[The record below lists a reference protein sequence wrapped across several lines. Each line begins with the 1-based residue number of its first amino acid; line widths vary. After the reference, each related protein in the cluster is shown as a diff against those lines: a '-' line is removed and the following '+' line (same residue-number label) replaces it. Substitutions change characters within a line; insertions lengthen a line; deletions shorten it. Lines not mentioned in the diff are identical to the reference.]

1 PPRRCTTTRRPPGR
15 HAKHGLWLAP
25 RALSWS
31 TYVPSCPHPQL
42 SLPSGRG
49 SMNRARLHVRQPRSA
64 NHELHGRWDHRSPA
78 RSPQQHNEHVH
89 SRRLWT
95 HRRERIAMDEP
106 SDGITEAGEETLRS
120 MLTSAARAGEH
131 ISRRRE
137 ATKRAAAEK
146 DSQTAREMQSRL
158 EAEKQ
163 LGQAQ
168 LDKTHDSQW
177 CEQAPPAE
185 VAEAYLNARACG
197 PEDPAAAEA
206 AEHMRQQVRERYDV
220 DLRNFSDAEPDR
232 FQRPPRTEEQ
242 MAEEERQGR
251 AKAAEAEALM

>member
-1 PPRRCTTTRRPPGR
+1 
-15 HAKHGLWLAP
+15 
-25 RALSWS
+25 
-31 TYVPSCPHPQL
+31 
-42 SLPSGRG
+42 
-49 SMNRARLHVRQPRSA
+49 
-64 NHELHGRWDHRSPA
+64 
-78 RSPQQHNEHVH
+78 
-89 SRRLWT
+89 
-95 HRRERIAMDEP
+95 MDEP

-177 CEQAPPAE
+177 WEQAQPAE
-185 VAEAYLNARACG
+185 VAEAYQNARAFE

-220 DLRNFSDAEPDR
+220 DLSNFSDAEPDR

-242 MAEEERQGR
+242 MAEQERQGR
-251 AKAAEAEALM
+251 AKAAEAEALMDASDHAEREAGAGKAPDSPEGIEVRPDGSTFYDSGWRRERFAEDLDERGIDQNAINARMQGDISQGKPAAESVANAGGRAPRARKGRPGASRGNQHSLER